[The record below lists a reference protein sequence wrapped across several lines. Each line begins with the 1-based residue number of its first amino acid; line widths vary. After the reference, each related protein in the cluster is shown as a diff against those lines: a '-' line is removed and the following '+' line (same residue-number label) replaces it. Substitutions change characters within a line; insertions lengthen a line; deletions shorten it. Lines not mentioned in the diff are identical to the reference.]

1 MHPTKQSELL
11 RVGILG
17 VAWKTSE
24 EVAFECTLIE
34 TRTGPRARRLELGE
48 GQESPRRERRAENLG
63 EIQK

>member
-1 MHPTKQSELL
+1 M
-11 RVGILG
+11 GILG

-34 TRTGPRARRLELGE
+34 TRTCPRALRLELGE